1 MKMTPPTK
9 KHGFLIL
16 TLIAAT
22 AFGACAGSRNTAN
35 MTMKERIAYAKK
47 KFDEGDYFEAKTQ
60 FQILVLNNPGSSIVD
75 VAQYYLAESYFQ
87 SKEYITAAAEFEK
100 LVTIYPHS
108 EYRDDAQFKLAKCYF
123 ELSPPSQLDQEYTIK
138 AIDLY
143 QLFLEEYP
151 NSEHVKEAEADLQAC
166 REKLAKK
173 EFETGEQYKKR
184 QYYISAI
191 ISFEEVLARYYDTSY
206 VDDALYWKAY
216 SHYQLGE
223 YREAR
228 DALQLLLN
236 KYPDSPLRSKAVK
249 LGTQVDQAMSSNQ
262 S

>member
-1 MKMTPPTK
+1 METTSAKQK
-9 KHGFLIL
+9 YSILIL
-16 TLIAAT
+16 MLLMVML
-22 AFGACAGSRNTAN
+22 FSACAGSKNTAR
-35 MTMKERIAYAKK
+35 MTMKERIEYAKK
-47 KFDEGDYFEAKTQ
+47 KFDEGDYYEAKTQ
-60 FQILVLNNPGSSIVD
+60 FQILVLNNPGSRIVD

-173 EFETGEQYKKR
+173 EFETGEQYRKR

-191 ISFEEVLARYYDTSY
+191 ISFEEVLSRFYDTSY

-216 SHYQLGE
+216 SHFQLGE
-223 YREAR
+223 YNEAR

-236 KYPDSPLRSKAVK
+236 KYPDTEYRGKAVK
-249 LGTQVDQAMSSNQ
+249 LGAQVDAAMKNES
-262 S
+262 